1 HPLPRREAADSPGV
15 RDAPLARAA
24 RGGRDGPA
32 RAGPLHRRQRRRPP
46 DAGALPEGH
55 RRQEVRGGRR
65 RDERPDPAV
74 ALRLL
79 SRDRAGR
86 RDALRA
92 GPRDRRRRG
101 PDLRVGRFPGEGP
114 RAGPGR
120 AGRPARRDERR
131 RVWLRDGLQL
141 QHATAGRRSA
151 RGRQPVHDRAP
162 PGDVRGPGGGGDTPM
177 SQTFQGSFVAMV
189 TPFRNGQVDEA
200 KLRELVELHVANG
213 TDGLIPCGTN
223 GESPSLNHD
232 EHRRVVEIVIEAAH
246 GRIRV
251 VAGTGSNSTTEAID
265 LTKHAERAGAAG
277 ALVVN
282 PYYNKPTQ
290 EGLYRHFRAVAE
302 SVAIPILVYNIQ
314 SRTAV
319 NVETDTL
326 ARLVRDVRNIVGV
339 KEASGSLDQMSQV
352 IAACGPDFSVLSGDD
367 NVTLPLLAIGGSG
380 VVSVI
385 ANIVPRETADL
396 VHAALDGDWKRARDL
411 HYRLFP
417 LARAAFLETN
427 PIPIKEAMAMAG
439 MLEPEFRLPMCRMS
453 DANREKLRAILKSY
467 ALVK

>member
-1 HPLPRREAADSPGV
+1 
-15 RDAPLARAA
+15 
-24 RGGRDGPA
+24 
-32 RAGPLHRRQRRRPP
+32 
-46 DAGALPEGH
+46 
-55 RRQEVRGGRR
+55 
-65 RDERPDPAV
+65 
-74 ALRLL
+74 
-79 SRDRAGR
+79 
-86 RDALRA
+86 
-92 GPRDRRRRG
+92 
-101 PDLRVGRFPGEGP
+101 
-114 RAGPGR
+114 
-120 AGRPARRDERR
+120 
-131 RVWLRDGLQL
+131 
-141 QHATAGRRSA
+141 
-151 RGRQPVHDRAP
+151 
-162 PGDVRGPGGGGDTPM
+162 
-177 SQTFQGSFVAMV
+177 MV
-189 TPFRNGQVDEA
+189 TPFRNGKVDEA
-200 KLRELVELHVANG
+200 KLRELVEFHVSNG
-213 TDGLIPCGTN
+213 TDGLIPCGTT
-223 GESPSLNHD
+223 GESPTLSHD
-232 EHRRVVEIVIEAAH
+232 EHHRVVELVIEAAR

-251 VAGTGSNSTTEAID
+251 VAGTGSYSTADAIEM
-265 LTKHAERAGAAG
+265 TKHAERAGAAG

-302 SVAIPILVYNIQ
+302 SVAIPILLYNIQ
-314 SRTAV
+314 SRTAI
-319 NVETDTL
+319 NIETDTMARL
-326 ARLVRDVRNIVGV
+326 ARDVKNIAGV

-367 NVTLPLLAIGGSG
+367 NITLPLLAIGGSG

>member
-1 HPLPRREAADSPGV
+1 
-15 RDAPLARAA
+15 
-24 RGGRDGPA
+24 
-32 RAGPLHRRQRRRPP
+32 
-46 DAGALPEGH
+46 
-55 RRQEVRGGRR
+55 
-65 RDERPDPAV
+65 
-74 ALRLL
+74 
-79 SRDRAGR
+79 
-86 RDALRA
+86 
-92 GPRDRRRRG
+92 
-101 PDLRVGRFPGEGP
+101 
-114 RAGPGR
+114 
-120 AGRPARRDERR
+120 
-131 RVWLRDGLQL
+131 
-141 QHATAGRRSA
+141 
-151 RGRQPVHDRAP
+151 
-162 PGDVRGPGGGGDTPM
+162 M

-200 KLRELVELHVANG
+200 KIRELVELHVANG
-213 TDGLIPCGTN
+213 TDGLIPCGTT

-326 ARLVRDVRNIVGV
+326 ARLARDVRNIVGV

-367 NVTLPLLAIGGSG
+367 NITLPLLAIGGSG

>member
-1 HPLPRREAADSPGV
+1 
-15 RDAPLARAA
+15 
-24 RGGRDGPA
+24 
-32 RAGPLHRRQRRRPP
+32 
-46 DAGALPEGH
+46 
-55 RRQEVRGGRR
+55 
-65 RDERPDPAV
+65 
-74 ALRLL
+74 
-79 SRDRAGR
+79 
-86 RDALRA
+86 
-92 GPRDRRRRG
+92 
-101 PDLRVGRFPGEGP
+101 
-114 RAGPGR
+114 
-120 AGRPARRDERR
+120 
-131 RVWLRDGLQL
+131 
-141 QHATAGRRSA
+141 
-151 RGRQPVHDRAP
+151 
-162 PGDVRGPGGGGDTPM
+162 M

-189 TPFRNGQVDEA
+189 TPFRNGKVDEA
-200 KLRELVELHVANG
+200 KLRELVEFHIAHG
-213 TDGLIPCGTN
+213 TDGLIPCGTT
-223 GESPSLNHD
+223 GESPGLTHD
-232 EHRRVVEIVIEAAH
+232 EHRRIVEVVIEAAR

-251 VAGTGSNSTTEAID
+251 VAGTGSNSTAEAIE
-265 LTKHAERAGAAG
+265 LTKHAEQAGAAG

-326 ARLVRDVRNIVGV
+326 ARLVRDVASVAGV

-367 NVTLPLLAIGGSG
+367 NITLPLLAIGGSG

-453 DANREKLRAILKSY
+453 DANREKLRAILKPY

>member
-1 HPLPRREAADSPGV
+1 
-15 RDAPLARAA
+15 
-24 RGGRDGPA
+24 
-32 RAGPLHRRQRRRPP
+32 
-46 DAGALPEGH
+46 
-55 RRQEVRGGRR
+55 
-65 RDERPDPAV
+65 
-74 ALRLL
+74 
-79 SRDRAGR
+79 
-86 RDALRA
+86 
-92 GPRDRRRRG
+92 
-101 PDLRVGRFPGEGP
+101 
-114 RAGPGR
+114 
-120 AGRPARRDERR
+120 
-131 RVWLRDGLQL
+131 
-141 QHATAGRRSA
+141 
-151 RGRQPVHDRAP
+151 
-162 PGDVRGPGGGGDTPM
+162 M

-189 TPFRNGQVDEA
+189 TPFRNGKVDEA

-213 TDGLIPCGTN
+213 TDGLIPCGTT

-232 EHRRVVEIVIEAAH
+232 EHRRVVEIVVEAAR

-251 VAGTGSNSTTEAID
+251 VAGTGSNSTAEAID

-302 SVAIPILVYNIQ
+302 SVAIPVLVYNIQ

-319 NVETDTL
+319 NVETDTM
-326 ARLVRDVRNIVGV
+326 ARLARDVRNIVGV

-367 NVTLPLLAIGGSG
+367 NITLPLLAIGGSG

-439 MLEPEFRLPMCRMS
+439 MIEPEFRLPMCRMS
-453 DANREKLRAILKSY
+453 DANREKLRAILKLYS
-467 ALVK
+467 LVK

>member
-1 HPLPRREAADSPGV
+1 
-15 RDAPLARAA
+15 
-24 RGGRDGPA
+24 
-32 RAGPLHRRQRRRPP
+32 
-46 DAGALPEGH
+46 
-55 RRQEVRGGRR
+55 
-65 RDERPDPAV
+65 
-74 ALRLL
+74 
-79 SRDRAGR
+79 
-86 RDALRA
+86 
-92 GPRDRRRRG
+92 
-101 PDLRVGRFPGEGP
+101 
-114 RAGPGR
+114 
-120 AGRPARRDERR
+120 
-131 RVWLRDGLQL
+131 
-141 QHATAGRRSA
+141 
-151 RGRQPVHDRAP
+151 
-162 PGDVRGPGGGGDTPM
+162 M

-189 TPFRNGQVDEA
+189 TPFRNGKVDEA
-200 KLRELVELHVANG
+200 KLRELVDFHVTNG
-213 TDGLIPCGTN
+213 TDGLIPCGTT
-223 GESPSLNHD
+223 GESPTLSHD
-232 EHRRVVEIVIEAAH
+232 EHHRVVELVIEAAR

-251 VAGTGSNSTTEAID
+251 VAGTGSYSTSDAIEM
-265 LTKHAERAGAAG
+265 TKHAERAGAAG

-314 SRTAV
+314 GRTAI
-319 NVETDTL
+319 NVETDTMARL
-326 ARLVRDVRNIVGV
+326 ARDVKNIVGV

-367 NVTLPLLAIGGSG
+367 NITLPLLAIGGSG

-411 HYRLFP
+411 HFRLFP

-453 DANREKLRAILKSY
+453 DVNREKLRAILKPY
-467 ALVK
+467 GLIK